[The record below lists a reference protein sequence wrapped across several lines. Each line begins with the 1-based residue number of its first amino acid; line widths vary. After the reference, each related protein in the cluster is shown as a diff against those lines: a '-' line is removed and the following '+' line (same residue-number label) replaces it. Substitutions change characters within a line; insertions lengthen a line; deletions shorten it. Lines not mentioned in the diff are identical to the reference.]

1 MVHFILKKEIGKQM
15 DTCNMMGFI
24 NDLETEKNSIVCQL
38 QMQLIR
44 CWTDNRKQGT

>member
-15 DTCNMMGFI
+15 DTCNMKDFI
-24 NDLETEKNSIVCQL
+24 NELEAEKKSIVCQL